1 VFAPFLFSNYDLNDK
16 LISMYSYRIEQA
28 IRAASVLHK
37 DQLRKG
43 SMPFPYITHL
53 MATALTLLDYTDDE
67 DVIISA
73 LLHDAI
79 EDTDYTIDELQED
92 FGVKVREIVETV
104 TEPKRDGEKKL
115 TWREQKMVYVKQ
127 LKKGPK
133 EALLVAAADK
143 IHNFRTIVEDY
154 TDDYQRYVQDFG
166 KNFDDRLEVYQDISD
181 VIDNRLDS
189 PIKDEFKHVFT
200 EYKEFLY
207 KIKDIDEG
215 LL

>member
-1 VFAPFLFSNYDLNDK
+1 
-16 LISMYSYRIEQA
+16 MYSYRIEQA
-28 IRAASVLHK
+28 IRAASILHK
-37 DQLRKG
+37 DQFRKG
-43 SMPFPYITHL
+43 SMPFPYVTHL
-53 MATALTLLDYTDDE
+53 IATAFTLLDYTDDE
-67 DVIISA
+67 DVIVSA

-79 EDTDYTIDELQED
+79 EDTDYTLDELQED
-92 FGVKVREIVETV
+92 FGGRVREIVETV

-115 TWREQKMVYVKQ
+115 TWREQKMVYVRQ

-154 TDDYQRYVQDFG
+154 TDNYDRYVQDFG
-166 KNFDDRLEVYQDISD
+166 KNFDDRLEIYQEVHD
-181 VIDNRLDS
+181 VINSRLDS
-189 PIKDEFKHVFT
+189 PIKAEFNHVFT

-215 LL
+215 LV